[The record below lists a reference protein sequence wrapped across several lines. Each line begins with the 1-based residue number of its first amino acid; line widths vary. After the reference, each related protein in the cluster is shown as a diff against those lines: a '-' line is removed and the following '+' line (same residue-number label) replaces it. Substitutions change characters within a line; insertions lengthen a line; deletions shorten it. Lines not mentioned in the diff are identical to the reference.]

1 MTKMLRRSIEW
12 MAQQTFAS
20 ISEFTVLVMTLDCRN
35 TQKKVGAAWLTPKI
49 LVLANIIATF
59 YVHDESSTRPIF
71 RVWQLF
77 YINAGMHVLAFQ

>member
-1 MTKMLRRSIEW
+1 MTNMLRRSIEW
-12 MAQQTFAS
+12 MAQQIFAS

-35 TQKKVGAAWLTPKI
+35 TQKKVGAAWSTPKI
-49 LVLANIIATF
+49 LVLANIFATF
-59 YVHDESSTRPIF
+59 YVHDESSTRAIF